1 MATLKQ
7 FRQTTKQRQ
16 YRYFSEEFKKQKVR
30 DIENNVLTISDICR
44 EYEVTRTAV
53 YKWIYKFSAMKK
65 KGIRQVVE
73 TDSDTKKLQALK
85 EQIKE
90 LERALGQKQLQI
102 DFQSKVIELA
112 EEEYQIDIKK
122 KYGEPPY
129 SGSGTKGNTTK

>member
-122 KYGEPPY
+122 KYGESPY